1 MCLYLLS
8 LVSGNMRSHYCI
20 FFKIKFEGISG
31 DIAFDDKG
39 YRKDY
44 GLRLFKFG
52 FRSPLKEV
60 Y

>member
-8 LVSGNMRSHYCI
+8 LVFVICVVI
-20 FFKIKFEGISG
+20 IVFFQIKFEGIFG
-31 DIAFDDKG
+31 DIVFDDKG

-52 FRSPLKEV
+52 FWLLLKEV